1 MQKEYQL
8 EYNELLAEEEVN
20 IKDLPTPLRKK
31 INTLNMQYSRFNKST
46 PTEKMR
52 KMIIKNDLHIFLPKS
67 LTNIIEISNGNVQ
80 VEIPQWLINQKE
92 LQNYAL

>member
-46 PTEKMR
+46 PTENMR
-52 KMIIKNDLHIFLPKS
+52 KMIIKNDLGSFAHFEF
-67 LTNIIEISNGNVQ
+67 TNV
-80 VEIPQWLINQKE
+80 
-92 LQNYAL
+92 